1 MKRQSLAAAA
11 LLLGLA
17 TGAYFA
23 GPMLVAQQTKPA
35 PIEIPS
41 VEPST
46 FRHMVKRVLPA
57 VVSIDSETKVA
68 RTSVKTPKQ
77 PRKLPFDDSRIPEEF
92 RKYFEGFKGF
102 DGTDNFDEVPD
113 SPQHGFGSG
122 FLVDPKGV
130 VLTNNHVVAGA
141 DQVRVTLH
149 DGRKFVSKEIRT
161 DSRTDLALVYLDV
174 KGENLPYLELGNSD
188 SMEIGDRVLAF
199 GAPFGLRGTV
209 TQGIVSG
216 KGRSMNLNMYE
227 DFLQTD
233 AAINPGN
240 SGGPLVSLDG
250 KVIGINT
257 AIRTRTGGFQGVGL
271 AIPSNMAKHVKE
283 ALARDGVVHRGYL
296 GVQVRELDPE
306 VASRLGLAKGVGVVV
321 AEVFNDTP
329 AAKSGLK
336 AGDIILKA
344 GNTEVHDGRGLQM
357 AIATAPLNQK
367 LELTIHRDG
376 AKVVHPVQIEEQPKT
391 FGSARASVPR
401 ETNTEPQGVSIEK
414 LGLELSDL
422 NSKLADDL
430 GFESKTRG
438 VVITDVKSNSIA
450 NVGGLTRGM
459 LITKVDK
466 QSVNTAEEARRA
478 LDSASLERGV
488 LLQVRSPQGGVNY
501 VLLRSNS

>member
-1 MKRQSLAAAA
+1 MKRHSVAAAA

-23 GPMLVAQQTKPA
+23 GPLIHAQPTKPA
-35 PIEIPS
+35 PIEIPTTDH
-41 VEPST
+41 PT

-57 VVSIDSETKVA
+57 VVSIEAEAKTT
-68 RTSVKTPKQ
+68 RTSVKQPKQ
-77 PRKLPFDDSRIPEEF
+77 PRKLPLDDSRLPPEF
-92 RKYFEGFKGF
+92 RKFFEDFKGF
-102 DGTDNFDEVPD
+102 DSGESETPD
-113 SPQHGFGSG
+113 APQHGFGSG
-122 FLVDPKGV
+122 FLVDPKGI

-141 DQVRVTLH
+141 DQVRVMLN
-149 DGRKFVSKEIRT
+149 DGRKFLSKEIRT

-174 KGENLPYLELGNSD
+174 KGEALPYLELGD
-188 SMEIGDRVLAF
+188 SNAMEIGDRVLAF
-199 GAPFGLRGTV
+199 GAPFGLRGSV
-209 TQGIVSG
+209 TSGIISG

-271 AIPSNMAKHVKE
+271 AIPSSMAKLVKD
-283 ALARDGVVHRGYL
+283 ALARDGVVRRGYL

-306 VASRLGLAKGVGVVV
+306 VAARLGLAKDTGVVV
-321 AEVFNDTP
+321 AEVFKDTP
-329 AAKSGLK
+329 ADKSGLK

-344 GNTEVHDGRGLQM
+344 GDSPVNDGRMLQTV
-357 AIATAPLNQK
+357 IATAPLNKK
-367 LELTIHRDG
+367 LDLTIHRDG
-376 AKVVHPVQIEEQPKT
+376 TTVVHPVQIEEQPQT
-391 FGSARASVPR
+391 FGNARAAAPR
-401 ETNTEPQGVSIEK
+401 ESSAEPQGVSIEK

-422 NSKLADDL
+422 NNQLAEDL
-430 GFESKTRG
+430 GFDSKTRG
-438 VVITDVKSNSIA
+438 VVVTDVRSNSIA
-450 NVGGLTRGM
+450 NLGGMKKGM
-459 LITKVDK
+459 LISKIDN
-466 QSVNTAEEARRA
+466 QPVNTAEEARRA
-478 LDSASLERGV
+478 FDSASLERGV